1 MIFNKTN
8 QESMFDQNRA
18 FILDKTMKYL
28 MVAVAVFFFLQIP
41 ASHAQ
46 TSDGADLAYG
56 CGASLHLFWK
66 GRMARDKKQARQYF
80 QETIELCPGYIRPY
94 ELIGNLY
101 RKDNQ
106 TETAITYFEKAAD
119 LGTTNYKLYY
129 LLASLQFQKGDV
141 AAADHNIKKSLS
153 LRGDYPKALKLN
165 QEIEK
170 VSDNE
175 GPKIILY
182 EPSTRRGMKLTK
194 TYESLTVRGMATD
207 KSGVAWLKIN
217 QEETSLDEHGNFLK
231 DIPIQLGTNTIRVE
245 AADPL
250 GNRAQ
255 ILIDI
260 EGEKYALPPLT
271 RVESTSQQKALYGR
285 SYAIV
290 IGINNYEKWPG
301 LEFAVADAN
310 AVKNN
315 LQKTGFDDITVIMD
329 QDATQRRIL
338 AELFHE
344 LPQKVDRNDR
354 VLFYFAGHGQTA
366 DVPGGGKKGYII
378 PVDAE
383 TDSYASSAISMEQI
397 RSLSSRIAAKH
408 IFYVMDCCYSGLG
421 LNRSAGV
428 WQGISDYLRKVSAM
442 RVVQI
447 ITAGGQGEQVQ
458 EKEGH
463 GLFTAYFLA
472 GIDGEADLNKDN
484 VVTGTELGAY
494 LRPTVSNAS
503 RQTQTPLFGRLEG
516 EGEFLFFVNPNR

>member
-1 MIFNKTN
+1 MNYVKLI
-8 QESMFDQNRA
+8 
-18 FILDKTMKYL
+18 
-28 MVAVAVFFFLQIP
+28 AVFCFLLSLSAGQ
-41 ASHAQ
+41 AQ
-46 TSDGADLAYG
+46 STSGADLPAG
-56 CGASLHLFWK
+56 CGEALHLFWK
-66 GRMARDKKQARQYF
+66 GRMAKDANRARQYF
-80 QETIELCPGYIRPY
+80 KETIKLCPGFIRPY
-94 ELIGNLY
+94 ELVGNFY
-101 RKDNQ
+101 RKENQ
-106 TETAITYFEKAAD
+106 PETAIAYFEKAAD

-129 LLASLQFQKGDV
+129 LLASLQLQKGDM

-153 LRGDYPKALKLN
+153 IRKDYPKALRLN

-175 GPKIILY
+175 GPEIILY
-182 EPSTRRGMKLTK
+182 EPSTRRGMKLVK
-194 TYESLTVRGMATD
+194 TYENLTVRGLASD
-207 KSGVAWLKIN
+207 KSGVAWVKVN
-217 QEETSLDEHGNFLK
+217 QLDAALDEHGNFLK

-245 AADPL
+245 AADTL
-250 GNRAQ
+250 GNRSHTS
-255 ILIDI
+255 IDI

-271 RVESTSQQKALYGR
+271 RVESATQQKALYGR
-285 SYAIV
+285 SFAVV
-290 IGINNYEKWPG
+290 IGINKYEKWPG

-310 AVKNN
+310 AVKNR
-315 LQKTGFDDITVIMD
+315 LQKTGFDVITVIMD

-338 AELFHE
+338 SELFHE
-344 LPQKVDRNDR
+344 LPQKVGRNDR
-354 VLFYFAGHGQTA
+354 VLFYFAGHGQTQ
-366 DVPGGGKKGYII
+366 DIPGGGKKGYII

-428 WQGISDYLRKVSAM
+428 WPGISDYLRKVSAM

-463 GLFTAYFLA
+463 GLFTTYFIEAIA
-472 GIDGEADLNKDN
+472 GAADLNKDN

-516 EGEFLFFVNPNR
+516 EGEFLFFVEANR